1 MHELTE
7 QILLDVWRAV
17 WDRGDVDALDDIVT
31 PDYVRASSRTAT
43 TRTLSDVKAEVREV
57 RAAFPD
63 LATQVE
69 AVISSG
75 DDIAVFWTSEGTHS
89 ESFLGVPPTHRRVR
103 TSGSN
108 RLRLSG
114 GRIAAET
121 VTWDGTEL
129 LENLGIRSLRDATS
143 ENAGHST
150 NLVEDM
156 SHDPGP
162 QALREFN
169 RQFVT
174 GVTIVTTMADGV
186 PKGLAVNSY
195 ASISLEPPLVLVC
208 IQKTSLTYPALF
220 SSSHVGIN
228 ILSTEQVDTV
238 TSFARSSQDKFTGV
252 DWHAGPQGSPLI
264 VGSSASIEAEICD
277 RFQAQTHTLF
287 VCRAR
292 HSEISDAD
300 PMIYRAGA
308 FFDSHALQPL

>member
-1 MHELTE
+1 MHQLNEQVLT
-7 QILLDVWRAV
+7 DVWQAV
-17 WDRGDVDALDDIVT
+17 WDRGDVDALDGIVT
-31 PDYVRASSRTAT
+31 PDYVRVSSRSAT
-43 TRTLSDVKAEVREV
+43 TRTLGDVKAEVHAV

-63 LATQVE
+63 LSTHVD
-69 AVISSG
+69 AVISGG
-75 DDIAVFWTSEGTHS
+75 DEIAVFWTSEGTHS

-108 RLRLSG
+108 RLRVSG
-114 GRIAAET
+114 GRISSET

-129 LENLGIRSLRDATS
+129 LDSLGIRSLRDARS
-143 ENAGHST
+143 EHAEHLT
-150 NLVEDM
+150 NVVEDLAQ
-156 SHDPGP
+156 DPGP
-162 QALREFN
+162 QALKEFN

-174 GVTIVTTMADGV
+174 GVTIVTTMANGV

-208 IQKTSLTYPALF
+208 IQKTSSTYPALF

-238 TSFARSSQDKFTGV
+238 NAFARSSQDKFKGV
-252 DWHAGPQGSPLI
+252 GWHAGPQGSPLI
-264 VGSSASIEAEICD
+264 DGSSASIEAEIRD

-308 FFDSHALQPL
+308 FFDSHTLQPL

>member
-1 MHELTE
+1 MHELNE
-7 QILLDVWRAV
+7 QLLLDVWQAV
-17 WDRGDVDALDDIVT
+17 WDRGDVDALDRIVT
-31 PDYVRASSRTAT
+31 PDYVRASSRSAT
-43 TRTLSDVKAEVREV
+43 IRTLQDVKAEIRAI

-63 LATQVE
+63 LSTHVD
-69 AVISSG
+69 AVIAG
-75 DDIAVFWTSEGTHS
+75 GEEIAVFWTSEGTHS

-108 RLRLSG
+108 RLRVSGDRILS
-114 GRIAAET
+114 ET

-129 LENLGIRSLRDATS
+129 LEALGIRSLSDART
-143 ENAGHST
+143 EHAEHST
-150 NLVEDM
+150 DVVEDLTE
-156 SHDPGP
+156 DPGP
-162 QALREFN
+162 QALKAFN

-174 GVTIVTTMADGV
+174 GVTIVTTVTDGL

-208 IQKTSLTYPALF
+208 IQKTSSTYPALF
-220 SSSHVGIN
+220 SSSYVGIN

-238 TSFARSSQDKFTGV
+238 NAFSRSSKDKFEGV

-264 VGSSASIEAEICD
+264 DGSSASIEAEIRD